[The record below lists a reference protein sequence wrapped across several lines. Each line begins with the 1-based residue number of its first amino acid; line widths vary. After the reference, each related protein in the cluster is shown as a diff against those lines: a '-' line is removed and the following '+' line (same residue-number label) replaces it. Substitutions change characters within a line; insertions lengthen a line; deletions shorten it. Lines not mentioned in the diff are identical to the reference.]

1 MISLRNSHRELVI
14 QRAKVESVAGE
25 KKKVFLISDSSS
37 IKKIFIET
45 FSHHPLIELCG
56 TSESTILPEEELV
69 FSAPDFILLDI
80 TLYQE
85 EKGIIRNLLD
95 DFPNITIFI
104 LCDLYISKEVELT
117 TRALCLGVSDY
128 IQKPIDLEPA
138 ETEKFKTQVMQKIL
152 TWQTT
157 KTVASSP
164 FHDNI
169 KFLNRYD
176 IIGIHC
182 ATGGFYSLI
191 QILPKLPKDF
201 PLPILVNIELP
212 KVFAKAFLERLNQI
226 SHLYVKEIRDT
237 EVLTPST
244 VYLIF
249 GKANL
254 DIIDANNKKIFH
266 TESNMKKNGNKFF
279 CILGKNF
286 SSHSIGLVLSGGG
299 TSLVE
304 EIQFFKEKGG
314 LVILQDENTSILW
327 ENARPLYELNLFDI
341 LLSIQEI
348 PDKLCQL
355 AWI

>member
-1 MISLRNSHRELVI
+1 M
-14 QRAKVESVAGE
+14 AGE
-25 KKKVFLISDSSS
+25 KKKVFLISSSSS

-69 FSAPDFILLDI
+69 FSAPDFVLLDI

-95 DFPNITIFI
+95 DFPNITIFM
-104 LCDLYISKEVELT
+104 LCDLYISKEVELI
-117 TRALCLGVSDY
+117 TRALCLGVADY
-128 IQKPIDLEPA
+128 IQKPIDLEPTEA
-138 ETEKFKTQVMQKIL
+138 EKFKIQVANKIL
-152 TWQTT
+152 TWQTKANFT
-157 KTVASSP
+157 SSSFHKTTD
-164 FHDNI
+164 H
-169 KFLNRYD
+169 LNHYD
-176 IIGIHC
+176 VVGIHC
-182 ATGGFYSLI
+182 STGGFHALI

-201 PLPILVNIELP
+201 PLPIFVNIDLP
-212 KVFAKAFLERLNQI
+212 KIFAKSFLERLNQL
-226 SHLYVKEIRDT
+226 SNLYVKEIKEN

-249 GKANL
+249 GKSSL
-254 DIIDANNKKIFH
+254 DIQKESNKKLLL
-266 TESNMKKNGNKFF
+266 TKSNTLESENKFF
-279 CILGKNF
+279 QIVAGNF
-286 SSHSIGLVLSGGG
+286 HVHSIGLILTGGG
-299 TSLVE
+299 ASLVE

-314 LVILQDENTSILW
+314 LVILQDEGTSILW
-327 ENARPLYELNLFDI
+327 ENARPLYELNLFDM